1 MAEIGAR
8 SSYTRVGTPP
18 GLPHRGK
25 FLMQRS
31 GISFRVIR
39 YDRKHSSTIASPAG
53 ALSGGPPGPQSKRPA
68 GSKCRT
74 QAPELWPKND
84 RPVEGRLAAALK
96 TYPLERAAP

>member
-39 YDRKHSSTIASPAG
+39 YDRKHSSTIAVPAG
-53 ALSGGPPGPQSKRPA
+53 RFDRACAASHSARLRA
-68 GSKCRT
+68 VNA
-74 QAPELWPKND
+74 APRHPVLRPKND

-96 TYPLERAAP
+96 SYPLERAAP